1 MPRRLA
7 RVTFN
12 GRSTSR
18 AIWAS
23 CFCG

>member
-18 AIWAS
+18 AI
-23 CFCG
+23 